1 MKACYLVNASLMFD
15 NKSCSL
21 NDQVEKLKEDLTN
34 EEESRCEAEVGDLLN
49 PLICKSDQHLISP
62 KNITSESNSKVTRIK
77 EMITN

>member
-1 MKACYLVNASLMFD
+1 MISDLDASLMFD

-34 EEESRCEAEVGDLLN
+34 EEESRCEAEVGNLLN
-49 PLICKSDQHLISP
+49 PLIRKSDQYLISP

>member
-1 MKACYLVNASLMFD
+1 MFD

-62 KNITSESNSKVTRIK
+62 KNITSE
-77 EMITN
+77 

>member
-1 MKACYLVNASLMFD
+1 MFD
-15 NKSCSL
+15 NKLCSL

-49 PLICKSDQHLISP
+49 PLISKSDQHLISP

>member
-1 MKACYLVNASLMFD
+1 MFD

-34 EEESRCEAEVGDLLN
+34 EEESRCEAEVGNLLN